1 MKILLLAPHPFFQQ
15 RGTPIAERM
24 LLEVLTAHGHQVDV
38 LTFPEGEDVDLP
50 GCRILRIPRP
60 PFVRDIRPG
69 FSVKKLACDAVMLG
83 KTLALVRRNR
93 YDLVH
98 AVEESAFMALVAR
111 WLFGTPYVYDMDSGL
126 ARQMTDKF
134 PVLGKIRRLLDGFE
148 SLAVRGAVG
157 TLAVCK
163 SLEDQARACH
173 PGGLVA
179 RIEDVSLLA
188 DDGGGEEDDVPQGG
202 PIVMYVGNL
211 EAYQGIDLLVEAFRR
226 ALPEVPDARLA
237 IIGGSAADVAAYR
250 ERCATLGL
258 GESVWL
264 AGPRPV
270 ERLAAYLR
278 RATLLVSP
286 RIHGDNTPMKVY
298 SYLDSGRPLLAT
310 RLPTHTQVLTDEIA
324 CLADPEPE
332 AMARGLVKLLR
343 DRDLRERL
351 AANAREYAQ
360 RELTRDAFARKVLRF
375 YELIEARVGGESTAA
390 PPRVE
395 TRGSQWPSLQD
406 GVDAHQPLSVPQGQ
420 PFPSPGFQPGVVA
433 PPLPVGS
440 GAMGEGDGG

>member
-60 PFVRDIRPG
+60 PFVHNIRPG
-69 FSVKKLACDAVMLG
+69 FSLKKLACDAVMLG

-98 AVEESAFMALVAR
+98 AVEESAFMGLVAC

-134 PVLGKIRRLLDGFE
+134 PFLGKVRPLLDGCE

-188 DDGGGEEDDVPQGG
+188 DSGDQPGGEADDVPQGG
-202 PIVMYVGNL
+202 PVIMYVGNL

-226 ALPEVPDARLA
+226 ALPAVPDARLA

-250 ERCATLGL
+250 ERCAALGL

-270 ERLAAYLR
+270 EKLAAYLR
-278 RATLLVSP
+278 RATVLVSP

-324 CLADPEPE
+324 CLADPEPD
-332 AMARGLVKLLR
+332 AMARCLVELLR
-343 DRDLRERL
+343 DRDRRERL

-360 RELTRDAFARKVLRF
+360 RELTREAFARKVLRF
-375 YELIEARVGGESTAA
+375 YDLITERIRTRIPRDGHPLEARHSST
-390 PPRVE
+390 R
-395 TRGSQWPSLQD
+395 
-406 GVDAHQPLSVPQGQ
+406 
-420 PFPSPGFQPGVVA
+420 
-433 PPLPVGS
+433 
-440 GAMGEGDGG
+440 

>member
-24 LLEVLTAHGHQVDV
+24 LLEVLTGHGYRVDV

-60 PFVRDIRPG
+60 PFVRNIRPG
-69 FSVKKLACDAVMLG
+69 FSLKKLACDTVMLVQ
-83 KTLALVRRNR
+83 TLALVRRNR

-98 AVEESAFMALVAR
+98 AVEESAFMALAAR
-111 WLFGTPYVYDMDSGL
+111 WLFGTPYIYDMDSGL

-134 PVLGKIRRLLDGFE
+134 PILRKVRRLLDACE
-148 SLAVRGAVG
+148 SLAVRGALG

-163 SLEDQARACH
+163 SLEDQARAFH

-188 DDGGGEEDDVPQGG
+188 DSEDEAEDVPQGG
-202 PIVMYVGNL
+202 PVIMYVGNL
-211 EAYQGIDLLVEAFRR
+211 ETYQGIDLLVDAFRR
-226 ALPEVPDARLA
+226 VLPEVPDARLA
-237 IIGGSAADVAAYR
+237 IIGGSSVDVAAYR
-250 ERCATLGL
+250 ERCAALGL

-278 RATLLVSP
+278 CATVLVSP

-298 SYLDSGRPLLAT
+298 SYLDSSRPLLAT

-324 CLADPEPE
+324 CLVDPEPA
-332 AMARGLVKLLR
+332 AMARGLIDLLR
-343 DRDLRERL
+343 DREHRERL
-351 AANAREYAQ
+351 AVSAREYAQ
-360 RELTRDAFARKVLRF
+360 RELTRAAFERKVLRF
-375 YELIEARVGGESTAA
+375 YDLIEARV
-390 PPRVE
+390 
-395 TRGSQWPSLQD
+395 
-406 GVDAHQPLSVPQGQ
+406 
-420 PFPSPGFQPGVVA
+420 VV
-433 PPLPVGS
+433 PPLPVDG
-440 GAMGEGDGG
+440 GAMGEGARG